1 MQNWCKILL
10 LRMMHNALAILLRKL
25 GVMRAS
31 RTSAPFKPNLATL
44 LLISELSSSSS
55 SAAVYTSSS
64 IPTFGSS
71 NYTSRTRAT
80 PTTATVK
87 TAKCRTDSRRRTA
100 VRPETRGPK
109 GRQNRARLDLMS
121 HELLTTVYYSGD
133 GLVKL
138 ANWSKIF
145 RWLLFDCRFT
155 EECFIIGTAHFKEKW
170 KRLWKVQNEI
180 MQFSVKLIWCKCT
193 PNQTSFYRKSS
204 WKKQNRRLLM
214 KLFHEDFW

>member
-1 MQNWCKILL
+1 MQNTVSKNDAQCT
-10 LRMMHNALAILLRKL
+10 LAILIRKL
-25 GVMRAS
+25 GVLRAS

-44 LLISELSSSSS
+44 FLISELSSSSS

-87 TAKCRTDSRRRTA
+87 TAKCRTDSGRRTA

-138 ANWSKIF
+138 AN
-145 RWLLFDCRFT
+145 
-155 EECFIIGTAHFKEKW
+155 
-170 KRLWKVQNEI
+170 
-180 MQFSVKLIWCKCT
+180 
-193 PNQTSFYRKSS
+193 
-204 WKKQNRRLLM
+204 
-214 KLFHEDFW
+214 